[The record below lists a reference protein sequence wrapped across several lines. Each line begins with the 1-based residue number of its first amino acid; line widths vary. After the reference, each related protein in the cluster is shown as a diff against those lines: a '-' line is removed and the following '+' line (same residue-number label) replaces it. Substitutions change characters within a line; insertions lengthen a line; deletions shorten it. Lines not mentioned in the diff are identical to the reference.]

1 MDRRGMTT
9 NIFGRGPAKFVPCDV
24 PAHSLIDRH
33 WVETASFREAF
44 RVPLRRAEASVADL
58 FFAVFG
64 HHLAW
69 LNGLL
74 VVRNCIASACGL
86 EAPTVAEILVVERKS
101 RYAVGDKIGPWP
113 IFALTDTELVA
124 GRNNKHLDFRVS
136 VLKETEDE
144 TAHAVISTVCV
155 VRNRFGTAY
164 LTLVVPF
171 HKWDMPRLLMRAIAA
186 GRL

>member
-1 MDRRGMTT
+1 MTT
-9 NIFGRGPAKFVPCDV
+9 TIFGLGPANLAPCDV

-44 RVPLRRAEASVADL
+44 RVPLRRVEASVIDL

-64 HHLAW
+64 YHPAW
-69 LNGLL
+69 LKGLL
-74 VVRNCIASACGL
+74 VVRNCLASACGL
-86 EAPTVAEILVVERKS
+86 EGPTVAEILVVERKS

-113 IFALTDTELVA
+113 IFTLTDTELVA
-124 GRNNKHLDFRVS
+124 GRDNKHLDFRVS
-136 VLKETEDE
+136 VLKEMEGA

-155 VRNRFGTAY
+155 VRNGFGTAY
-164 LTLVVPF
+164 LTVVVPF
-171 HKWDMPRLLMRAIAA
+171 HKLGMPRLLMRAIAA